1 MKTIAICNHKGG
13 VGKTALSMAI
23 AEGLH
28 RKGKRGRRDQPVNQ
42 LKENL
47 IWIAL
52 GIPGMVLIGLVLH
65 SLVHFETGVLVIT
78 LMILGTLLMVF
89 CEALCKAAHDG
100 ELLSEMKKAAT
111 KSNFDLDGKGKL
123 GEENEDGGAR

>member
-1 MKTIAICNHKGG
+1 M
-13 VGKTALSMAI
+13 
-23 AEGLH
+23 
-28 RKGKRGRRDQPVNQ
+28 NQ
-42 LKENL
+42 LKEDL
-47 IWIAL
+47 IFIAL

-78 LMILGTLLMVF
+78 SMILGTLLMLF
-89 CEALCKAAHDG
+89 CEAVCKAAHDDDDD

-123 GEENEDGGAR
+123 GEENEDDCDL

>member
-1 MKTIAICNHKGG
+1 M
-13 VGKTALSMAI
+13 
-23 AEGLH
+23 
-28 RKGKRGRRDQPVNQ
+28 NQ
-42 LKENL
+42 LKEDL

-78 LMILGTLLMVF
+78 SMILGTLLMVF

-100 ELLSEMKKAAT
+100 D
-111 KSNFDLDGKGKL
+111 FDLDGKGKL
-123 GEENEDGGAR
+123 GEENEDDCDL

>member
-1 MKTIAICNHKGG
+1 M
-13 VGKTALSMAI
+13 
-23 AEGLH
+23 
-28 RKGKRGRRDQPVNQ
+28 NQ

-78 LMILGTLLMVF
+78 SMILRN
-89 CEALCKAAHDG
+89 LCLHRDQG
-100 ELLSEMKKAAT
+100 PEGPCT
-111 KSNFDLDGKGKL
+111 RYDPG
-123 GEENEDGGAR
+123 

>member
-1 MKTIAICNHKGG
+1 M
-13 VGKTALSMAI
+13 
-23 AEGLH
+23 
-28 RKGKRGRRDQPVNQ
+28 NQ

-78 LMILGTLLMVF
+78 SMILGTLLMVF

-100 ELLSEMKKAAT
+100 ELLSEM
-111 KSNFDLDGKGKL
+111 NFDLDGKGKL
-123 GEENEDGGAR
+123 GEENEDDCDL

>member
-1 MKTIAICNHKGG
+1 M
-13 VGKTALSMAI
+13 
-23 AEGLH
+23 
-28 RKGKRGRRDQPVNQ
+28 NQ
-42 LKENL
+42 LKEDL

-78 LMILGTLLMVF
+78 SMILGTLLMVF
-89 CEALCKAAHDG
+89 CEALCKSAHDG
-100 ELLSEMKKAAT
+100 DLEMKKAAT

-123 GEENEDGGAR
+123 GEENEDDCDL

>member
-1 MKTIAICNHKGG
+1 M
-13 VGKTALSMAI
+13 
-23 AEGLH
+23 
-28 RKGKRGRRDQPVNQ
+28 NQ
-42 LKENL
+42 LKEDL

-78 LMILGTLLMVF
+78 SMILGTLLMVS
-89 CEALCKAAHDG
+89 CEALCKAAHDDEAHDG

-123 GEENEDGGAR
+123 GEENEDDCDL

>member
-1 MKTIAICNHKGG
+1 M
-13 VGKTALSMAI
+13 
-23 AEGLH
+23 
-28 RKGKRGRRDQPVNQ
+28 NQ
-42 LKENL
+42 LKEDL

-52 GIPGMVLIGLVLH
+52 GIPGMVLIGFVLH

-123 GEENEDGGAR
+123 GEENEDDCDL

>member
-1 MKTIAICNHKGG
+1 M
-13 VGKTALSMAI
+13 
-23 AEGLH
+23 
-28 RKGKRGRRDQPVNQ
+28 NQ
-42 LKENL
+42 LKEDL

-78 LMILGTLLMVF
+78 SMILGTLLMVF

-100 ELLSEMKKAAT
+100 DEQIKKAAT

-123 GEENEDGGAR
+123 GEENEDDCDL

>member
-1 MKTIAICNHKGG
+1 M
-13 VGKTALSMAI
+13 
-23 AEGLH
+23 
-28 RKGKRGRRDQPVNQ
+28 NQ
-42 LKENL
+42 LKEHL
-47 IWIAL
+47 IWIVL

-65 SLVHFETGVLVIT
+65 SLVHFETGVLIIAS
-78 LMILGTLLMVF
+78 MILGTFLMVF

-123 GEENEDGGAR
+123 GEENEDDCDL

>member
-1 MKTIAICNHKGG
+1 M
-13 VGKTALSMAI
+13 
-23 AEGLH
+23 
-28 RKGKRGRRDQPVNQ
+28 NQ
-42 LKENL
+42 LKEHL

-78 LMILGTLLMVF
+78 SFLGTLLMVF

-123 GEENEDGGAR
+123 GEENEDDCDL

>member
-1 MKTIAICNHKGG
+1 M
-13 VGKTALSMAI
+13 
-23 AEGLH
+23 
-28 RKGKRGRRDQPVNQ
+28 NQ

-78 LMILGTLLMVF
+78 SMILGTLLMVF

-111 KSNFDLDGKGKL
+111 KSNFDLDGQGKL
-123 GEENEDGGAR
+123 GEENEDDCDL

>member
-1 MKTIAICNHKGG
+1 M
-13 VGKTALSMAI
+13 
-23 AEGLH
+23 
-28 RKGKRGRRDQPVNQ
+28 NQ
-42 LKENL
+42 LKEHL

-78 LMILGTLLMVF
+78 SMILGTLLMLF

-100 ELLSEMKKAAT
+100 ELLSEMT
-111 KSNFDLDGKGKL
+111 NFDLDGKGKL
-123 GEENEDGGAR
+123 GEENEDDCDL